1 MNRSGYKYWV
11 LIGVLVGGGFF
22 VNWFETRGEARAERK
37 SLAEI
42 PATMGDWTQRGGD
55 IRFSEPTERVL
66 KTTDYV
72 MRDYV
77 KNRRRINLYIGYYE
91 SQKSGATYHSPQN
104 CLPGSGWEMK
114 NPELVEI
121 KTSDG
126 KSFFANKYII
136 ANGEFKEVMIYWYQ
150 GRGRAVASEYYDKL
164 YTVYDSLTRM
174 RSDGS
179 MIRLMTSAGNSE
191 QAATAAAVDF
201 ASKTADQLSDFI
213 PR

>member
-1 MNRSGYKYWV
+1 MAAKSYKFWI
-11 LIGVLVGGGFF
+11 LIGVLIGGGFF
-22 VNWFETRGEARAERK
+22 VNWFETRGEAMVERRA
-37 SLAEI
+37 LAEI
-42 PATMGDWTQRGGD
+42 PTTIGDWTKHGSD
-55 IRFSEPTERVL
+55 IRFSEQTESVL
-66 KTTDYV
+66 KTTDYM

-77 KNRRRINLYIGYYE
+77 KDGRRMNLYIGYYE

-114 NPELVEI
+114 SPELIEV

-136 ANGEFKEVMIYWYQ
+136 ENGEFKEVMIYWYQ

-164 YTVYDSLTRM
+164 YTVFDSVTRK

-179 MIRLMTSAGNSE
+179 MVRLMTSVGGSE
-191 QAATAAAVDF
+191 KDATAAAVDF
-201 ASKTADQLSDFI
+201 ASQTADKLSDFL